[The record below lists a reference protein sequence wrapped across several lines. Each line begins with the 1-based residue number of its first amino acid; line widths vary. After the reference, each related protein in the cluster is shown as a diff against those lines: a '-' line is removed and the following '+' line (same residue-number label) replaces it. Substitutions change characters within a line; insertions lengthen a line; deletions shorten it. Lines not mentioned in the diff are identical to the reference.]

1 MSTELKMWF
10 GIHTKYSRV
19 HLGVDSRK
27 LEQCTAECDC
37 IDVWSTDVP
46 VDRCWL
52 YRAAMRVLCAKPTST
67 AVKRSWNHFRVVF
80 AVKRKAMMFNTL
92 QKLVYV
98 KMNMH
103 MLPHDE
109 LPGQLCLD
117 LLSAPVNHE
126 WVSDIVE
133 AAEEHELE
141 LAVERQATEACVT
154 EHVSSSS
161 DEEDVEDVVDEG
173 AEFDGLNLF

>member
-1 MSTELKMWF
+1 
-10 GIHTKYSRV
+10 
-19 HLGVDSRK
+19 
-27 LEQCTAECDC
+27 
-37 IDVWSTDVP
+37 
-46 VDRCWL
+46 
-52 YRAAMRVLCAKPTST
+52 MRVLCAKPTST
-67 AVKRSWNHFRVVF
+67 AVERLWSHFRDVF
-80 AVKRKAMMFNTL
+80 AVKRKAMMSNTL

-117 LLSAPVNHE
+117 LSSAPVNHE

-141 LAVERQATEACVT
+141 LAAERQATEACV

-161 DEEDVEDVVDEG
+161 DEEDVEDVVDKG
-173 AEFDGLNLF
+173 VEFDELELV

>member
-1 MSTELKMWF
+1 MSTEFKMWL
-10 GIHTKYSRV
+10 GTHKKYSRV

-37 IDVWSTDVP
+37 IDFWSTDVP
-46 VDRCWL
+46 ADRCWL
-52 YRAAMRVLCAKPTST
+52 RRAAMRVLCAKPTST
-67 AVKRSWNHFRVVF
+67 AVERLWSHFRDVF
-80 AVKRKAMMFNTL
+80 AVKRKAMMSNTL

-98 KMNMH
+98 EMNMH
-103 MLPHDE
+103 QLPHDE

-126 WVSDIVE
+126 WVSNIVE

-141 LAVERQATEACVT
+141 LAVERPATEACV

-161 DEEDVEDVVDEG
+161 NEEDVVDVVDEG
-173 AEFDGLNLF
+173 VEFDELELV